1 MTGKYPDILALM
13 PELLSP
19 IVVDDDGI
27 ETGVQS
33 FIMDAEIV
41 AIDPVTKALLTF
53 QTLTNRARKD
63 VNIHEVKVK
72 VGVYAF
78 DLMYLNG
85 RVSLEC
91 TQQAGLPLSWTLCID
106 PADPHQQDL
115 PGTTQSAQDALPTA

>member
-85 RVSLEC
+85 RVSLRR
-91 TQQAGLPLSWTLCID
+91 TQ
-106 PADPHQQDL
+106 
-115 PGTTQSAQDALPTA
+115 